1 MIKSA
6 EEFVFLRFHK
16 VEAAPTSKEI
26 DLYQRAANEPATEE
40 IWLEVIEKYPE
51 MRNWVAH
58 NKTVPLSI
66 LEILSRD
73 KDPRVR
79 HMVAMKRKIGQ
90 DISILKRLAQD
101 PEDSIRMRIALNP
114 KTPPIV
120 LEQLLN
126 DKWSEVVE
134 EAQNRLNQY

>member
-6 EEFVFLRFHK
+6 EEFVFLRSS
-16 VEAAPTSKEI
+16 EEI

-40 IWLEVIEKYPE
+40 IWLEVIEKYPD
-51 MRNWVAH
+51 MRTWVAH
-58 NKTVPLSI
+58 NKTLPLSI

-73 KDPRVR
+73 EDPSVR
-79 HMVAMKRKIGQ
+79 HMVAMKRKLGQ

-101 PEDSIRMRIALNP
+101 PDDTVRMRIALNP
-114 KTPPIV
+114 KTPHII

-126 DKWSEVVE
+126 DKWSRVVE
-134 EAQNRLNQY
+134 EAQNRLNEIPR

>member
-6 EEFVFLRFHK
+6 EEFVFLR
-16 VEAAPTSKEI
+16 SSQEI
-26 DLYQRAANEPATEE
+26 DLYQRAAHEPATEE
-40 IWLEVIEKYPE
+40 IWLEVIERYPD
-51 MRNWVAH
+51 MRTWVAH

-79 HMVAMKRKIGQ
+79 HMVAMKRKLGQ

-101 PEDSIRMRIALNP
+101 PEDSVRMSVALNP
-114 KTPPIV
+114 KTPRII
-120 LEQLLN
+120 LEQLLS
-126 DKWSEVVE
+126 DKWLRVVE
-134 EAQNRLNQY
+134 EAQNRLDEESH